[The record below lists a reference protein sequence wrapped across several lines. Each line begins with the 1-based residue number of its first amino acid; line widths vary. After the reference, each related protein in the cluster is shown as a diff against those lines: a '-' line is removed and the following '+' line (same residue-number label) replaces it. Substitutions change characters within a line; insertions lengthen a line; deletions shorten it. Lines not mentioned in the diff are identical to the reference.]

1 MKEPM
6 TSDLATL
13 LQRGWKYAWDAM
25 LVCDCQTGV
34 VVEANPAAEKLTG
47 YSRQKLIGQPH
58 FKMYPVA
65 EHARIQSAFLQ
76 AINHQAVFEGYHLQ
90 RKDGQTVPV
99 SVMASEAFEMNGRRM
114 IIAMFRDVSILED
127 REKHLIIMQGALDAY
142 ANAALALACAD
153 SSSDLMQDICTA
165 ITRQPVFRLAWVG
178 FPEEGPEKLFRVA
191 GAAGAAIHYLDGLK
205 VSWSEDQPEGLGPS
219 GIAYR
224 TNTVQVLEN
233 IGTSNCFKPWQEL
246 ARREDIRSS
255 LTVPFRVEDDLRGVL
270 MVYASSLNAFGPV
283 VAEAFTHLAQEMGIG
298 LAGLRRKERLDA
310 EQLQREQAQQELT
323 AALTAVVG
331 AMTTTMEMR
340 DPYTAGHQ
348 HRVAELACAIGKEM
362 GWAEDRMQALCV
374 AAQIHDIGKISIPT
388 EILTKPTRLTA
399 PEWSLIREHPETG
412 YSILK
417 DIPFKWKIAEVV
429 RQHHERMDGSGYPQG
444 LKGDAILPGARI
456 LAVAD
461 IVEAMASTRPYRPA
475 LGIDAAL
482 QEIEKLA
489 GTSLDAEIVRICV
502 HLFRK
507 KGFVFPV
514 VHVY

>member
-1 MKEPM
+1 MKESM
-6 TSDLATL
+6 NSDLATM
-13 LQRGWKYAWDAM
+13 LQLGWKYAWDAM

-34 VVEANPAAEKLTG
+34 VLEANPAAEKLTG
-47 YSRQKLIGQPH
+47 YSRQELIGKPH

-65 EHARIQSAFLQ
+65 EHARIQNAFLQ
-76 AINHQAVFEGYHLQ
+76 AINQQGIFEGYHLQ
-90 RKDGQTVPV
+90 RKDGQTIPV
-99 SVMASEAFEMNGRRM
+99 SVMASEAFEVDGRQM
-114 IIAMFRDVSILED
+114 IIAIFRDVSILED
-127 REKHLIIMQGALDAY
+127 REKHLVIMRGALDAY
-142 ANAALALACAD
+142 ANAALALACTD
-153 SSSDLMQDICTA
+153 SSANLMQDICTA
-165 ITRQPVFRLAWVG
+165 ITQQSVFRLAWVG

-191 GAAGAAIHYLDGLK
+191 GAAGPAIHYLDKLK
-205 VSWSEDQPEGLGPS
+205 VSWSEDRPEGLGPS

-233 IGTSNCFKPWQEL
+233 IETSNYFKPWREL
-246 ARREDIRSS
+246 ARREGICSS
-255 LTVPFRVEDDLRGVL
+255 ITIPFHVEDDFRGAL

-283 VAEAFTHLAQEMGIG
+283 VTEAFTHLAQEIGIG
-298 LAGLRRKERLDA
+298 LHARYRKERLDA
-310 EQLQREQAQQELT
+310 ERLQREQAQQELAT
-323 AALTAVVG
+323 AMSAIVG
-331 AMTTTMEMR
+331 AITTATEMR

-348 HRVAELACAIGKEM
+348 HRVAELAYAISKEM
-362 GWAEDRMQALCV
+362 GWAKDRMQALRV

-388 EILTKPTRLTA
+388 EILTKPTRLSA
-399 PEWSLIREHPETG
+399 PEWSLIREHSETG

-417 DIPFKWKIAEVV
+417 DVPFKWKIAEAV
-429 RQHHERMDGSGYPQG
+429 RQHHERMNGSGYPQG

-482 QEIEKLA
+482 REIERQA

-502 HLFRK
+502 CLFRK

-514 VHVY
+514 VNLR